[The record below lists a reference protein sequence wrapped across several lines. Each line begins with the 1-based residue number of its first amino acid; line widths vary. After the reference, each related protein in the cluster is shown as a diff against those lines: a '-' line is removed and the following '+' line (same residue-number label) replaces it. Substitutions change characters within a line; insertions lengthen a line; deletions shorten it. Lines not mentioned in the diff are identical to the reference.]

1 MKKLIKLIKT
11 QDRKSILL
19 KLIILFIACFV
30 YALFAFVFEKKDINI
45 LSLIFGAVLLFFGVL
60 FAYFSIT
67 GWINAF
73 RIDRKKRK
81 RIEEYEE
88 RRELWEESE
97 RKRSERAI
105 ETAKEWERIFKNKE

>member
-1 MKKLIKLIKT
+1 MKKLIKLIKA

-19 KLIILFIACFV
+19 KLIILFAACFV
-30 YALFAFVFEKKDINI
+30 YALFAFVFEKKDIDI
-45 LSLIFGAVLLFFGVL
+45 LLLLFGAVLLFFGVL
-60 FAYFSIT
+60 FAYFFVT

-73 RIDRKKRK
+73 RKARKKRK

>member
-1 MKKLIKLIKT
+1 MKKLIKLIKA

-19 KLIILFIACFV
+19 KLIILFAACFV
-30 YALFAFVFEKKDINI
+30 YALFAFVFEKKDIDI
-45 LSLIFGAVLLFFGVL
+45 LLLIFGAILLFFGVI

-73 RIDRKKRK
+73 RIYRKERK
-81 RIEEYEE
+81 ESEEYEE

-97 RKRSERAI
+97 RKEREQAI
-105 ETAKEWERIFKNKE
+105 ENTKKWEKLFKNKE